1 VLSEIV
7 VRSAADRRAFLLR
20 RLHSL
25 SGVVPVGAFLCEH
38 LWTNASALRG
48 ASAFTRAVEDIQR
61 LPALW
66 ALELFGVFLP
76 LAFHALYGVK
86 IALEGRPNV
95 VAYPYAR
102 NWLYVAQRATGALT
116 LAFVVFH
123 LCEYRVRKWLFGL
136 GVASFHSELSARLS
150 STSAG
155 VPWLAFFYLVG
166 LGAAVFHFANGL
178 WGFLASWGVLVTRRA
193 QARARWGAFA
203 LGAALFGMG
212 ATTVLH
218 FATGAPTFAGPPDRP
233 AGPPAEK
240 CAGDDPK

>member
-1 VLSEIV
+1 MQ
-7 VRSAADRRAFLLR
+7 SAADRRAFLLR

-48 ASAFTRAVEDIQR
+48 EAAFTHAVDEIQH

-66 ALELFGVFLP
+66 ALELFGIFLP

-95 VAYPYAR
+95 GAYPYAR
-102 NWLYVAQRATGALT
+102 NWLYVAQRATGAIT
-116 LAFVVFH
+116 LLFVLFH
-123 LCEYRVRKWLFGL
+123 LWEYRVQKWLFGMTAGSFYTEL
-136 GVASFHSELSARLS
+136 ASHLS
-150 STSAG
+150 STYGG
-155 VPWLAFFYLVG
+155 VPWLALAYLVG
-166 LGAAVFHFANGL
+166 LASAVFHFSNGL
-178 WGFLASWGVLVTRRA
+178 WGFLASWGVVVTARA
-193 QARARWGAFA
+193 QQRARWASW
-203 LGAALFGMG
+203 AAGVVLFGMG

-218 FATGAPTFAGPPDRP
+218 FATGAPTFAGPPERP

-240 CAGDDPK
+240 CAGDEAHP